1 MDPTLHQKQGINHLN
16 RVLQYAPMV
25 AVEGTASVHLTT
37 EDWHVVA
44 DTLFQMNTPGE
55 LLPGAINE
63 YRLINDNRTIE
74 LVTDDYRIEV
84 EMM

>member
-25 AVEGTASVHLTT
+25 AEGREATVHLTT

-44 DTLFQMNTPGE
+44 DTLFQMHTPRE
-55 LLPGAINE
+55 LLPAAINE
-63 YRLINDNRTIE
+63 YRLVNDNRSIE
-74 LVTDDYRIEV
+74 LVTEDYRILV
-84 EMM
+84 DMM